1 MPVLAGHAR
10 LPCGHWARLGQPIKN
25 NKRLCEAWVSA
36 AYMASFLDK
45 MTLRPGME
53 VGPLLACRSG
63 GLVGVW
69 LVQEGITG

>member
-1 MPVLAGHAR
+1 MLAGRDR

-36 AYMASFLDK
+36 AYMASFPNE
-45 MTLRPGME
+45 MTLHPGME

-63 GLVGVW
+63 GLVRVW
-69 LVQEGITG
+69 LEQEGITG